1 MFGVEILLLTILI
14 ITVTIYKKNWAPL
27 YPSLYSTGKLVKVGH
42 RGVPSLTHENT
53 LDSFRKAIDTGMDGI
68 ELDVQFSADK
78 KLVVYHNWSI
88 ETQSGK
94 SELIENLTYS
104 EIHKISLN
112 GTEQNEMPLFT
123 DVLDILNKNIIINI
137 EIKSAH
143 LLNTNIEK
151 NVLKLINA
159 YGFENNCIL
168 SSFNPF
174 ILRRVKKINPQILTA
189 FLWSKTDPQFILN
202 SPLWVWLC
210 RPDAFHA
217 DIEHLDENLMNWI
230 HRKKMS
236 VLTFTVKTSSE
247 LSKAKHLGVDGII
260 MDDPYLN

>member
-14 ITVTIYKKNWAPL
+14 ITVTIYKKNWMPV
-27 YPSLYSTGKLVKVGH
+27 YPPLYSTGKLVKVGH
-42 RGVPSLTHENT
+42 RGVPSLAHENT

-112 GTEQNEMPLFT
+112 GNKQNEMPLFT

-151 NVLKLINA
+151 NVLKLI
-159 YGFENNCIL
+159 
-168 SSFNPF
+168 
-174 ILRRVKKINPQILTA
+174 
-189 FLWSKTDPQFILN
+189 
-202 SPLWVWLC
+202 
-210 RPDAFHA
+210 
-217 DIEHLDENLMNWI
+217 
-230 HRKKMS
+230 
-236 VLTFTVKTSSE
+236 
-247 LSKAKHLGVDGII
+247 
-260 MDDPYLN
+260 